1 MSVLNELEKKKERA
15 RMCLVNGQRRKKV
28 VGSANNG
35 ARLGKLPQLANESGE
50 RTGTL
55 THIWGKG

>member
-1 MSVLNELEKKKERA
+1 
-15 RMCLVNGQRRKKV
+15 MCLVNGQRRKKV